1 MAWQKALIDA
11 YDACKKHI
19 DYEHNDGN
27 GLCPIAHQPLNVQI
41 DVFIDDSSNFIRAE
55 KIESVTDEKGT
66 KRSVKIFVPA
76 DQDGSSRTSGKLS
89 PKGLTD
95 KLCYVCGDFAE
106 CFPEDKQAEKAEEAH
121 QNYMSQMKRWINYG
135 APDEISTV
143 YNYLR
148 RNTIMK
154 DILKCTD
161 KVKTTDAVR
170 FTVIHKDENIVKGT
184 WQNREI
190 AESFINFCMSTAEN
204 VGFDAVTGENRML
217 ATVFPAQ
224 VRNSG
229 DNAKIVSSNDKK
241 NYTYRGGYINCPADC
256 ITIGYEAAQ
265 KMTNALRYL
274 IKKQGI
280 SNGHERIVCFG
291 SSTGQMLPNMWDA
304 FFGSEEDEAE
314 DTALLYAERVR
325 KAVNGYR
332 QELERNEKI
341 TVIGVDSADD
351 SKNDFKGRLAVT
363 RYYELNQNSF
373 FDPIVRWYE
382 TCKWKRGKH
391 IFTPAPYKIACAAYG
406 IGDKLEVKD
415 TKLKR
420 VKNAVMDCTLEGRKL
435 SNQVVS
441 DVMQSVKNPQ
451 KYDEKVWRYNI
462 VEVALA
468 VLSRSEYD
476 RKGEI
481 LEMDLNKAKRDR
493 SYQFGRLLAV
503 MERIEDSASYRKEA
517 SHKTTNA
524 VKSWKAFTLKPAY
537 TFSRLHQKV
546 MPYMTSLPSG
556 TQNAYKNTIS
566 EIIEKI
572 ESVDGFTNEKLD
584 DLYLAGYYLQRDE
597 MIKEAVKAKAA
608 KENKENK
615 EEKKEEEK

>member
-1 MAWQKALIDA
+1 MAWQKALVNA
-11 YDACKKHI
+11 YDACEKYI

-27 GLCPIAHQPLNVQI
+27 GLCPVAHQPLNVQI

-55 KIESVTDEKGT
+55 KIEPVTDEKGN

-76 DQDGSSRTSGKLS
+76 DQAGSSRTGSNLS

-106 CFPEDKQAEKAEEAH
+106 CFPEDKQAKKAEKAH
-121 QNYMSQMKRWINYG
+121 QNYMDQMKRWIDYG

-143 YNYLR
+143 YNYLC

-161 KVKTTDAVR
+161 KVKTSDAVR
-170 FTVIHKDENIVKGT
+170 FTVIHKNENIVKGT
-184 WQNREI
+184 WQSREI
-190 AESFINFCMSTAEN
+190 AESFISFCMSTAEN

-229 DNAKIVSSNDKK
+229 DNAKIVSSNDKT
-241 NYTYRGGYINCPADC
+241 NYTYKGGYIKNPADC
-256 ITIGYEAAQ
+256 ITIGYEVAQ

-274 IKKQGI
+274 IEKQGI

-291 SSTGQMLPNMWDA
+291 NSTGQTLPSMWDA
-304 FFGSEEDEAE
+304 FFESDEDETE
-314 DTALLYAERVR
+314 DTASLYAERVK

-332 QELERNEKI
+332 QELEGNEKI

-351 SKNDFKGRLAVT
+351 SKNDMKGRLAVT
-363 RYYELNQNSF
+363 RYYELNQDSF
-373 FDPIVRWYE
+373 FGPIVKWYE
-382 TCKWKRGKH
+382 TCRWKRGKH
-391 IFTPAPYKIACAAYG
+391 IFTPTPYKIACAAYG
-406 IGDKLEVKD
+406 IGDKPEVKD

-435 SNQVVS
+435 SRQVVS

-451 KYDEKVWRYNI
+451 KYDEKVWRNI
-462 VEVALA
+462 VAIALA

-476 RKGEI
+476 KGEI
-481 LEMDLNKAKRDR
+481 LEMNLNKEKRDR

-517 SHKTTNA
+517 GHKTTNA
-524 VKSWKAFTLKPAY
+524 VKSWKSFTLKPAY

-546 MPYMTSLPSG
+546 MPYMVSLPSG
-556 TQNAYKNTIS
+556 TQNAYKNVIS

-584 DLYLAGYYLQRDE
+584 DLYLAGYYLQRDA

-608 KENKENK
+608 KENEKEQ
-615 EEKKEEEK
+615 KEEEK